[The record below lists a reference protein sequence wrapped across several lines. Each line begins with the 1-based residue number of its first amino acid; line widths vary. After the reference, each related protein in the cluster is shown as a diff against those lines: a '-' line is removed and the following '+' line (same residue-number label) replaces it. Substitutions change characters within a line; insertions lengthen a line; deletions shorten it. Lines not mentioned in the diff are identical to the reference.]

1 SEFPILFIP
10 RPAENYRIR
19 SRTLLAL
26 LVGGGRFAEAQPCR
40 MPGGFGARGN
50 TELAVDVLDIARH
63 GILRD
68 PERLGHLA
76 IAKPPADQA
85 KHLAL
90 ASRQVVFRR
99 GRPGSLEMLH
109 DPARD
114 RRRERGDAL
123 GHLLELPDQ
132 QLLGLLF
139 EQISLPARR
148 QRAPDP
154 AAA

>member
-1 SEFPILFIP
+1 AYRKAPSEFPILLIP

-50 TELAVDVLDIARH
+50 TKVAVDVLDVARH
-63 GILRD
+63 RVFRN
-68 PERLGHLA
+68 PQRLGHLA
-76 IAKPPADQA
+76 IAQAPADQA

-99 GRPGSLEMLH
+99 GRTSSLEMLH

-114 RRRERGDAL
+114 RG
-123 GHLLELPDQ
+123 
-132 QLLGLLF
+132 
-139 EQISLPARR
+139 
-148 QRAPDP
+148 
-154 AAA
+154 